1 MTTPP
6 DSPDAGASLFD
17 PSLPFKGVVVCCT
30 SIPPEQRSDIAAKTA
45 ELGGIHKYDLTPDV
59 THLVVG
65 EYNTPKYRHVAK
77 ERPDIR
83 PMAAGWIEA
92 VRDLWVQDADIDFVS
107 LEETWRLRTFETSG
121 GDPNVAGKEG
131 ERGRLLCC
139 LTGFDDVDQR
149 QQIIDTIVANGGA
162 YTGDMTRKVTHLIV
176 HKPEGRK
183 YAAAKSWEVLP
194 VSIEWLQDSV
204 RRGMILDEKLYDP
217 ILPKEERGKGAWT
230 RTEVTRVSLGKRL
243 REGAAAAQ
251 EDGKRKL
258 RKTASM
264 KLNSQRDNLWGD
276 ILGKPPSADPF
287 PRPSDDPFSRP
298 GDEPTQANTQA
309 SGRGGSAQTS
319 GKSFDTQGSK
329 LVSLGTSEDVSVF
342 ASCCF
347 YVHGFPAKKAEVLM
361 NTVAYMGGLVCNS
374 LDEVAS
380 NSGAQLSHRFLIVPQ
395 NSRPD
400 THPSLPDDVQIIT
413 EFFIEKCMHKKQLFN
428 PNEHV
433 IGQPFP
439 AFPIDGFERLAI
451 CTAGFTG
458 VDLNQVDK
466 AIRQLGARYE
476 ERFTSQSSV
485 LVCTSL
491 SSVRKQKLDLA
502 LAWRVPVVSADWL
515 WSCISTGFKV
525 PIKDFLFPELRQRL
539 APEQSE
545 EHEQRQAKTKNTTT
559 GQRKH
564 AESARKPTVAG
575 GIRDVDLSAF
585 AHDEE
590 DGNDIGAA
598 LRKDVSKEESD
609 ATTHFETAATHLSQV
624 REPARLSAPLSEVS
638 SNSRNRSSSPQK
650 HAQPPRKP
658 RSRVPS
664 EIANSEA
671 TDEPDDLDNMMDVA
685 DENQNQIPPAQED
698 DAEAAG
704 RRAEEKAA
712 KRAAE
717 RLALSAKLTTLLDS
731 TIGATA
737 AASGD
742 AADRR
747 EILGRAISNV
757 SAASSGSVESSGVGA
772 AATVSS
778 NPNLLPKALS
788 AAGSLAGA
796 ADGGGRGGGVGNG
809 GRGAQSLS
817 SPPPP
822 PATQLEYE
830 DAEAKR
836 CKAELVRKMLGD
848 SGGVGVGRRG
858 PAEDQETLTLAGMG
872 GYEVGRAGTGRGVGT
887 RSTRR
892 R

>member
-1 MTTPP
+1 
-6 DSPDAGASLFD
+6 
-17 PSLPFKGVVVCCT
+17 
-30 SIPPEQRSDIAAKTA
+30 
-45 ELGGIHKYDLTPDV
+45 
-59 THLVVG
+59 
-65 EYNTPKYRHVAK
+65 
-77 ERPDIR
+77 
-83 PMAAGWIEA
+83 MAAGWIEA

-230 RTEVTRVSLGKRL
+230 RTEVTRASLGKRL

-287 PRPSDDPFSRP
+287 PLPSDDPFSRP

-309 SGRGGSAQTS
+309 SGRGASAQPS
-319 GKSFDTQGSK
+319 GKSFDTQGPK
-329 LVSLGTSEDVSVF
+329 LASLGTSEDVSVF

-380 NSGAQLSHRFLIVPQ
+380 NSGAQLAHRFLIVPQ

-439 AFPIDGFERLAI
+439 AFPIDGFGRLAI

-525 PIKDFLFPELRQRL
+525 PIRGFLFPELRQKL

-545 EHEQRQAKTKNTTT
+545 EHEQQQGKTKNTTT

-564 AESARKPTVAG
+564 TEPARKPTVAG
-575 GIRDVDLSAF
+575 GIRDVDMSAF

-609 ATTHFETAATHLSQV
+609 ATTHYETAATHLSQV

-671 TDEPDDLDNMMDVA
+671 TDEPDDLDNMMEVA
-685 DENQNQIPPAQED
+685 DENQNQVPPAQED

-704 RRAEEKAA
+704 RRAEEDKAA

-731 TIGATA
+731 TIGAA

-742 AADRR
+742 AAESAAAPMLLGGNHADAAGSATSSAPGTAAPRPAPARRKR

-757 SAASSGSVESSGVGA
+757 SAASSGSVESSGAGVGA
-772 AATVSS
+772 AVSASS

-796 ADGGGRGGGVGNG
+796 ADGGGRGGGGGNG
-809 GRGAQSLS
+809 GRGAESMS
-817 SPPPP
+817 SPPAP

-848 SGGVGVGRRG
+848 SGAVGVGRRG

-872 GYEVGRAGTGRGVGT
+872 GYEVSRAGTGRGVGT